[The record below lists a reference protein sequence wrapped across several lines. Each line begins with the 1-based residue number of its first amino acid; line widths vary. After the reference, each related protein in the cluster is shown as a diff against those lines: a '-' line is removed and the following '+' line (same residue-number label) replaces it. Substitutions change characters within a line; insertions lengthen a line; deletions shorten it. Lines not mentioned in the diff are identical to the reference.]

1 MKKFISPSYTFT
13 PGASGAGTVTLTGIP
28 NFKIKSLISIINQ
41 TDGIVIY
48 STASQ
53 SLRYTNVSGSTVT
66 LFFDTS
72 AMSAGDTLQVI
83 YEQDEALVPEAYD
96 EVITTYVGAT
106 TKINTVVYK
115 LATVTVGTL
124 TFSYDGSD
132 RLISVVRS

>member
-72 AMSAGDTLQVI
+72 AMSAGDTLQVV

>member
-53 SLRYTNVSGSTVT
+53 SLKYTNVSGSTVT

-72 AMSAGDTLQVI
+72 AMSAGDTLQVV

-132 RLISVVRS
+132 RLIGVVRS